1 MDLKVFFMN
10 DAKSEMEKRDILRLS
25 NFESNKLT
33 KECLQTA
40 LIYLMG
46 EKPFEKIT
54 ITELV
59 KRSGVS
65 RTAFYRNYNSK
76 EEILNEISDELTKMI
91 ANAFSK
97 AEKEENTYELYRE
110 MFALMRKHSKELGL
124 LIDAGMS
131 RDLFMRI
138 LDIVNSEKLSAE
150 QTYYLKGLI
159 GANVSICISWYING
173 MKEPDE
179 GMAEVLLQ
187 VRNGLHSALVQKK

>member
-97 AEKEENTYELYRE
+97 AEKEENWTSY
-110 MFALMRKHSKELGL
+110 
-124 LIDAGMS
+124 
-131 RDLFMRI
+131 
-138 LDIVNSEKLSAE
+138 
-150 QTYYLKGLI
+150 
-159 GANVSICISWYING
+159 
-173 MKEPDE
+173 
-179 GMAEVLLQ
+179 
-187 VRNGLHSALVQKK
+187 

>member
-1 MDLKVFFMN
+1 MLFLKP
-10 DAKSEMEKRDILRLS
+10 KK
-25 NFESNKLT
+25 K
-33 KECLQTA
+33 
-40 LIYLMG
+40 
-46 EKPFEKIT
+46 KI
-54 ITELV
+54 
-59 KRSGVS
+59 
-65 RTAFYRNYNSK
+65 
-76 EEILNEISDELTKMI
+76 
-91 ANAFSK
+91 
-97 AEKEENTYELYRE
+97 
-110 MFALMRKHSKELGL
+110 GL

-179 GMAEVLLQ
+179 EMAEVLLQ

>member
-97 AEKEENTYELYRE
+97 SEKEENTYELYRE

-179 GMAEVLLQ
+179 EMAEVLLQ